1 MSNLKLKLTSTEVRK
16 SENGKGDYLYAKGN
30 LIKKDGTVLE
40 GRTIM
45 SFGDQ
50 FKSVRKF
57 MRSGRTVTVSA
68 VFEGGT
74 IKVLGPQRVAAA
86 A

>member
-1 MSNLKLKLTSTEVRK
+1 MSNLKLKITSAEVRK
-16 SENGKGDYLYAKGN
+16 SDTKGDYLYAKGS